1 MLFDLNDRDKAI
13 LELLADRSFISVSEL
28 ANALGVSEVTIR
40 GDLSTL
46 EERGYLNRTR
56 GGAAPT
62 MHRSILERQKLH
74 MEEKQRIARKAA
86 ELVCDG
92 DRIMIEAGTTTA
104 LISRYL
110 IEKQD
115 VQIVTNS
122 MLAFSYSRTNP
133 FINLILT
140 GGTFRRE
147 TESLVGPIAVQSLGS
162 FNARLAFVGTDGFSI
177 QRGMTTQLTEGAE
190 IVRAMSKLAE
200 ITWLI
205 ADSSKF
211 DRAGFVSVQPLNSV
225 HGIISDT
232 GLSKEAIE
240 ALQAEGLEVLLA

>member
-1 MLFDLNDRDKAI
+1 
-13 LELLADRSFISVSEL
+13 
-28 ANALGVSEVTIR
+28 
-40 GDLSTL
+40 
-46 EERGYLNRTR
+46 
-56 GGAAPT
+56 
-62 MHRSILERQKLH
+62 

-104 LISRYL
+104 LLSRYL
-110 IEKQD
+110 VEKQD
-115 VQIVTNS
+115 VQIVTQFHAC
-122 MLAFSYSRTNP
+122 L
-133 FINLILT
+133 FILPHESVHKPDPPR
-140 GGTFRRE
+140 GTFRRE
-147 TESLVGPIAVQSLGS
+147 TESQVGPIAVLSLDS

-177 QRGMTTQLTEGAE
+177 QRGMTTQLTEGDE

-211 DRAGFVSVQPLNSV
+211 DRVGFVSVQPLNSV

-232 GLSKEAIE
+232 GLSKK
-240 ALQAEGLEVLLA
+240 L